1 MGLPRVE
8 TECWRS
14 LGWGKKYL
22 AALERLIA
30 DKECCEQLRFL
41 STEVLEKGQ
50 ELEKYLYEEARRIQG
65 LRGN

>member
-41 STEVLEKGQ
+41 SEEVLGKGE
-50 ELEKYLYEEARRIQG
+50 ELEKYLYAEARRIQG
-65 LRGN
+65 LRRD